1 MDACSFKYHQIEVT
15 FLDVTGTVFKGMRW
29 ACSGCFLLDSKVYY
43 VKLQVLNVHHCH
55 LYYTY
60 YISYPSFHPRYLYLH
75 ILSTRDSEL
84 GLGLPLRVRVGLRVG
99 VINSDCSALAL
110 SCQCTT
116 SHLQWPKTPRAAGQT
131 GIFIAC
137 EKAVAALIRRDSE
150 YRVRMFPSQLAVIMM
165 STALV
170 SYSKF
175 NLTCTWS
182 GQGTLA
188 VT

>member
-1 MDACSFKYHQIEVT
+1 
-15 FLDVTGTVFKGMRW
+15 LG
-29 ACSGCFLLDSKVYY
+29 LLRMFPAG
-43 VKLQVLNVHHCH
+43 QQGVLVRETPGPQCAS
-55 LYYTY
+55 LSSVLTT

-84 GLGLPLRVRVGLRVG
+84 GLGLPLRV
-99 VINSDCSALAL
+99 VINPDCSALAL

-150 YRVRMFPSQLAVIMM
+150 YRHGVRMFPSQLAVIMM

-170 SYSKF
+170 SYYSNF

-188 VT
+188 VTSQAVRL